1 MEKRLFTSE
10 CVTNGHPDKVA
21 DSISDAILDAC
32 LAQDPHSRVACET
45 MVTTDFCIIC
55 GEITTKA
62 TVDYA
67 AVAREAIRKIG
78 YVYPGDGFDADTVE
92 IQCRIHTQSAD
103 IALGTN
109 DEVGGA
115 GDQGMMF
122 GGACTQTPEL
132 MPLPAAL
139 SRALCSRLTQC
150 VHETDLLRPD
160 GKTQVTVEFDEQGN
174 VVGIDTVVVSV
185 MHSADFAIEALRKYV
200 RENVIAPVLER
211 YGFHIENVA
220 HIHINPTGN
229 FVIGGPN
236 GDTGLTGRKIIVD
249 TYGGYFSHGGG
260 AFSGKDPTKVDRSAA
275 YMARYMAKNLVA
287 AGLATKVQVQLAYAI
302 GVAQPVSLRVDSY
315 GTGKISD
322 EKMTEL
328 LRETCDMTPA
338 GIIRKLDLRRP
349 IYADTAAHGHFGI
362 ESRPWEQTDTGGQ
375 AAPAFRNLKKTAGK
389 GKSPSLYFSGSTAQM
404 PKCSKHLYRVMTGSR
419 KLISFQ
425 YPPRGIY
432 SKFHRL
438 PPVRR
443 VFLHLF
449 PRWSSSTLWWS
460 YYS

>member
-10 CVTNGHPDKVA
+10 CVTCGHPDKVA
-21 DSISDAILDAC
+21 DAISDAILDAC
-32 LAQDPHSRVACET
+32 LTQDPGSRVACET
-45 MVTTDFCIIC
+45 MVTTNFCLIC

-62 TVDYA
+62 VVDYP
-67 AVAREAIRKIG
+67 AVARETIRKIG
-78 YVYPGDGFDADTVE
+78 YIYPGDNFDADSVE

-132 MPLPAAL
+132 MPLPVAL
-139 SRALCSRLTQC
+139 SRALSNRLTEC
-150 VHETDLLRPD
+150 VHSNDLLRPD
-160 GKTQVTVEFDEQGN
+160 GKTQVSVEYDDEGN
-174 VVGIDTVVVSV
+174 VIGIDTVVVSV
-185 MHSADFAIEALRKYV
+185 MHSADFEIEELRKYI
-200 RENVIAPVLER
+200 RQGVIAPVLES
-211 YGFHIENVA
+211 YGFDLANVSN
-220 HIHINPTGN
+220 IHINPTGN

-287 AGLATKVQVQLAYAI
+287 AGLATQVQVQLAYAI
-302 GVAQPVSLRVDSY
+302 GVAQPVSVRVDSY
-315 GTGKISD
+315 GTGVISD

-328 LRETCDMTPA
+328 LRKICDLTPA

-349 IYADTAAHGHFGI
+349 IYASTAAKGHFGAVDK
-362 ESRPWEQTDTGGQ
+362 PWEQTDL
-375 AAPAFRNLKKTAGK
+375 AEALKKLAD
-389 GKSPSLYFSGSTAQM
+389 
-404 PKCSKHLYRVMTGSR
+404 
-419 KLISFQ
+419 I
-425 YPPRGIY
+425 
-432 SKFHRL
+432 
-438 PPVRR
+438 
-443 VFLHLF
+443 
-449 PRWSSSTLWWS
+449 
-460 YYS
+460 

>member
-32 LAQDPHSRVACET
+32 LRQDPASRVACET
-45 MVTTDFCIIC
+45 MVTTDFCLIC

-62 TVDYA
+62 VVDYK

-132 MPLPAAL
+132 MPLPIAL
-139 SRALCSRLTQC
+139 SRALSNRLTDC
-150 VHETDLLRPD
+150 IHSNDLLRAD
-160 GKTQVTVEFDEQGN
+160 GKTQVSVEYGEDGS
-174 VVGIDTVVVSV
+174 VIGIDNVVVSV
-185 MHSADFAIEALRKYV
+185 MHSADFEIEELRRYI
-200 RENVIAPVLER
+200 REGVIAPVLAN
-211 YGFHIENVA
+211 YGFDIANVP

-260 AFSGKDPTKVDRSAA
+260 AFSGKDPTKVDRSGA
-275 YMARYMAKNLVA
+275 YLARYMAKNLVA
-287 AGLATKVQVQLAYAI
+287 AGLASQVQVQLAYAI
-302 GVAQPVSLRVDSY
+302 GVAEPVSVRVDSN
-315 GTGKISD
+315 GTGVISD

-328 LRETCDMTPA
+328 LRSTVDMTPG
-338 GIIRKLDLRRP
+338 GIIRKFDLRRP
-349 IYADTAAHGHFGI
+349 IYAPTAAYGHFGV
-362 ESRPWEQTDTGGQ
+362 EGRPWEETDI
-375 AAPAFRNLKKTAGK
+375 ADKLKELAG
-389 GKSPSLYFSGSTAQM
+389 
-404 PKCSKHLYRVMTGSR
+404 
-419 KLISFQ
+419 I
-425 YPPRGIY
+425 
-432 SKFHRL
+432 
-438 PPVRR
+438 
-443 VFLHLF
+443 
-449 PRWSSSTLWWS
+449 
-460 YYS
+460 

>member
-10 CVTNGHPDKVA
+10 CVTVGHPDKVA
-21 DSISDAILDAC
+21 DSISDSILDAC
-32 LAQDPHSRVACET
+32 LREDPHSRVACET
-45 MVTTDFCIIC
+45 MVTTNFCLIC

-62 TVDYA
+62 KVDYA
-67 AVAREAIRKIG
+67 AVAREAIRAIG
-78 YVYPGDGFDADTVE
+78 YTREEDGFNADTVE

-139 SRALCSRLTQC
+139 SRALCNRLTAC
-150 VHETDLLRPD
+150 VKENSLLRPD
-160 GKTQVTVEFDEQGN
+160 GKTQVSVEFDENGN
-174 VVGIDTVVVSV
+174 VLGIDTVVVSI
-185 MHSADFAIEALRKYV
+185 MHSADFQMDALRAYIKK
-200 RENVIAPVLER
+200 EVIAPVLAN
-211 YGFHIENVA
+211 YGFDAEQVPNIY
-220 HIHINPTGN
+220 INPTGH

-287 AGLATKVQVQLAYAI
+287 AGLASKVQVQLAYAI
-302 GVAQPVSLRVDSY
+302 GVAEPVSVRVDSY
-315 GTGKISD
+315 GTGTVSD
-322 EKMTEL
+322 EKMEEL
-328 LRETCDMTPA
+328 LRRTCDLTPA

-349 IYADTAAHGHFGI
+349 VYASTASQGHFGVDG
-362 ESRPWEQTDTGGQ
+362 RTWEQTDLAET
-375 AAPAFRNLKKTAGK
+375 LKKLTK
-389 GKSPSLYFSGSTAQM
+389 
-404 PKCSKHLYRVMTGSR
+404 
-419 KLISFQ
+419 
-425 YPPRGIY
+425 
-432 SKFHRL
+432 
-438 PPVRR
+438 
-443 VFLHLF
+443 
-449 PRWSSSTLWWS
+449 
-460 YYS
+460 

>member
-32 LAQDPHSRVACET
+32 LAQDPGSRVACET
-45 MVTTDFCIIC
+45 MVTTDFCLIC

-62 TVDYA
+62 TVNYA

-132 MPLPAAL
+132 MPLPIAL
-139 SRALCSRLTQC
+139 ARALCNRLTEC
-150 VHETDLLRPD
+150 IHSNDLLRAD
-160 GKTQVTVEFDEQGN
+160 GKTQVSVEYDENGK
-174 VVGIDTVVVSV
+174 VIGIDTVVVSV
-185 MHSADFAIEALRKYV
+185 MHSADFAMDELRKYIKAG
-200 RENVIAPVLER
+200 VIAPVLES
-211 YGFHIENVA
+211 YGFSIDNVP
-220 HIHINPTGN
+220 HIHINPTGS

-275 YMARYMAKNLVA
+275 YIARYMAKNLVA
-287 AGLATKVQVQLAYAI
+287 AGLATQVQVQLAYAI
-302 GVAQPVSLRVDSY
+302 GVAEPVSVRVDSY
-315 GTGKISD
+315 GTGVVSD

-328 LRETCDMTPA
+328 LRATVDLTPG
-338 GIIRKLDLRRP
+338 GIIRKLQLRRP
-349 IYADTAAHGHFGI
+349 IYAPTAAMGHFGV
-362 ESRPWEQTDTGGQ
+362 EGRPWEETDI
-375 AAPAFRNLKKTAGK
+375 ADKLRELAG
-389 GKSPSLYFSGSTAQM
+389 
-404 PKCSKHLYRVMTGSR
+404 
-419 KLISFQ
+419 I
-425 YPPRGIY
+425 
-432 SKFHRL
+432 
-438 PPVRR
+438 
-443 VFLHLF
+443 
-449 PRWSSSTLWWS
+449 
-460 YYS
+460 

>member
-21 DSISDAILDAC
+21 DSVSDAILDAC
-32 LAQDPHSRVACET
+32 LAQDPDSRVACET
-45 MVTTDFCIIC
+45 MVTTDFCLIC

-62 TVDYA
+62 QVDYA

-78 YVYPGDGFDADTVE
+78 YVYPGDGFDADTVQ

-132 MPLPAAL
+132 MPLPIALARAL
-139 SRALCSRLTQC
+139 SNRLTEC
-150 VHETDLLRPD
+150 VRSNDLLRPD
-160 GKTQVTVEFDEQGN
+160 GKTQVTVEYDEKGN
-174 VVGIDTVVVSV
+174 VVGIDTVVVSI
-185 MHSADFAIEALRKYV
+185 MHSADFEMEQLRKYI
-200 RENVIAPVLER
+200 RMGVIAPVLQN
-211 YGFHIENVA
+211 YGFDIADVA

-260 AFSGKDPTKVDRSAA
+260 AFSGKDPTKVDRSGA

-287 AGLATKVQVQLAYAI
+287 AGLASQVQVQLAYAI
-302 GVAQPVSLRVDSY
+302 GVAEPVSVRVESY
-315 GTGKISD
+315 GTGVVSD
-322 EKMTEL
+322 ETMTEL
-328 LRETCDMTPA
+328 LRKVCDLTPG
-338 GIIRKLDLRRP
+338 GIIRKLQLRHP
-349 IYADTAAHGHFGI
+349 IYAPTAAEGHFGV
-362 ESRPWEQTDTGGQ
+362 SDRPWEQTDIAQ
-375 AAPAFRNLKKTAGK
+375 ELKRLAG
-389 GKSPSLYFSGSTAQM
+389 
-404 PKCSKHLYRVMTGSR
+404 
-419 KLISFQ
+419 I
-425 YPPRGIY
+425 
-432 SKFHRL
+432 
-438 PPVRR
+438 
-443 VFLHLF
+443 
-449 PRWSSSTLWWS
+449 
-460 YYS
+460 

>member
-21 DSISDAILDAC
+21 DSISDAVLDAC
-32 LAQDPHSRVACET
+32 LAQDPKSRVACVT
-45 MVTTDFCIIC
+45 MVTTDFCLIC
-55 GEITTKA
+55 GEITTTA
-62 TVDYA
+62 QVDYA
-67 AVAREAIRKIG
+67 AVAREAIRQIG

-132 MPLPAAL
+132 MPLPVAL
-139 SRALCSRLTQC
+139 ARALCNRLTAC
-150 VHETDLLRPD
+150 IHSNDLLRAD
-160 GKTQVTVEFDEQGN
+160 GKTQVSVEYDEQGE

-185 MHSADFAIEALRKYV
+185 MHSADFAIEELRKYIK
-200 RENVIAPVLER
+200 EGVIAPVLEQ
-211 YGFHIENVA
+211 YGFDIAKVPS
-220 HIHINPTGN
+220 IHINPTGN

-287 AGLATKVQVQLAYAI
+287 AGLASQVQVQLAYAI
-302 GVAQPVSLRVDSY
+302 GVAEPVSVRVDSY
-315 GTGKISD
+315 GTGKISEED
-322 EKMTEL
+322 ITAL
-328 LRETCDMTPA
+328 LRKTCDLTPA

-349 IYADTAAHGHFGI
+349 IYAPTAAVGHFGVDG
-362 ESRPWEQTDTGGQ
+362 RPWEQTDI
-375 AAPAFRNLKKTAGK
+375 ADELKTLAG
-389 GKSPSLYFSGSTAQM
+389 
-404 PKCSKHLYRVMTGSR
+404 
-419 KLISFQ
+419 I
-425 YPPRGIY
+425 
-432 SKFHRL
+432 
-438 PPVRR
+438 
-443 VFLHLF
+443 
-449 PRWSSSTLWWS
+449 
-460 YYS
+460 

>member
-32 LAQDPHSRVACET
+32 LAQDPASRVACET
-45 MVTTDFCIIC
+45 MVTTNFCLIC

-67 AVAREAIRKIG
+67 QIAREAIRKIG
-78 YVYPGDGFDADTVE
+78 YVYAGDGFDADSVE

-139 SRALCSRLTQC
+139 SRALSNRLTQC
-150 VHETDLLRPD
+150 VHSNDLLRPD
-160 GKTQVTVEFDEQGN
+160 GKTQVSVEYDEAGN
-174 VVGIDTVVVSV
+174 VIGIDTVVVSI
-185 MHSADFAIEALRKYV
+185 MHSADFEMEELRKYI
-200 RENVIAPVLER
+200 REGVIAPVLR
-211 YGFHIENVA
+211 SYGFDVANVA
-220 HIHINPTGN
+220 NIHINPTGN

-287 AGLATKVQVQLAYAI
+287 AGLATQVQVQLAYAI

-315 GTGKISD
+315 GTGVISD

-328 LRETCDMTPA
+328 LRKTCDMTPA
-338 GIIRKLDLRRP
+338 GIIRRLDLRRP
-349 IYADTAAHGHFGI
+349 IYAPTAEFGHFGV
-362 ESRPWEQTDTGGQ
+362 EGRPWENTDL
-375 AAPAFRNLKKTAGK
+375 APILKELAG
-389 GKSPSLYFSGSTAQM
+389 
-404 PKCSKHLYRVMTGSR
+404 
-419 KLISFQ
+419 I
-425 YPPRGIY
+425 
-432 SKFHRL
+432 
-438 PPVRR
+438 
-443 VFLHLF
+443 
-449 PRWSSSTLWWS
+449 
-460 YYS
+460 

>member
-32 LAQDPHSRVACET
+32 LAQDPNSRVACET
-45 MVTTDFCIIC
+45 MVTTDFCLIC

-62 TVDYA
+62 EVDYK

-122 GGACTQTPEL
+122 GGACNQTPEL
-132 MPLPAAL
+132 MPLPIAL
-139 SRALCSRLTQC
+139 SRALSNRLTEC
-150 VHETDLLRPD
+150 VHSNDLLRAD
-160 GKTQVTVEFDEQGN
+160 GKTQVSIEYDEDGK
-174 VVGIDTVVVSV
+174 VVGVDTVVVSI
-185 MHSADFAIEALRKYV
+185 MHSADFAIEELRKYV
-200 RENVIAPVLER
+200 REGIIAPVLAK
-211 YGFHIENVA
+211 YGFDIANVA

-260 AFSGKDPTKVDRSAA
+260 AFSGKDPTKVDRSGA

-287 AGLATKVQVQLAYAI
+287 AGLADQVQVQLAYAI
-302 GVAQPVSLRVDSY
+302 GVAEPVSVRVDSY
-315 GTGKISD
+315 GTGKIAD

-328 LRETCDMTPA
+328 LRATCDLTPG

-349 IYADTAAHGHFGI
+349 IYAPTAAEGHFGVAD
-362 ESRPWEQTDTGGQ
+362 RPWEQTDI
-375 AAPAFRNLKKTAGK
+375 AEKLKELAE
-389 GKSPSLYFSGSTAQM
+389 
-404 PKCSKHLYRVMTGSR
+404 
-419 KLISFQ
+419 I
-425 YPPRGIY
+425 
-432 SKFHRL
+432 
-438 PPVRR
+438 
-443 VFLHLF
+443 
-449 PRWSSSTLWWS
+449 
-460 YYS
+460 

>member
-10 CVTNGHPDKVA
+10 CVTCGHPDKVA
-21 DSISDAILDAC
+21 DAISDAILDAC
-32 LAQDPHSRVACET
+32 LQQDPGSRVACET

-62 TVDYA
+62 KVDYE
-67 AVAREAIRKIG
+67 AVARETIRSIG
-78 YVYPGDGFDADTVE
+78 YVYPGDGFDADSVQV
-92 IQCRIHTQSAD
+92 QCRIHTQSAD

-132 MPLPAAL
+132 MPLPVAL
-139 SRALCSRLTQC
+139 ARALCNRLSDC
-150 VHETDLLRPD
+150 VASTDLLKPD
-160 GKTQVTVEFDEQGN
+160 GKTQVTVEYDENGK
-174 VVGIDTVVVSV
+174 VLGIDTVVVSV
-185 MHSADFAIEALRKYV
+185 MHSADFEMEELRRYI
-200 RENVIAPVLER
+200 REGVIAPVLAS
-211 YGFHIENVA
+211 YGFDIANVA

-287 AGLATKVQVQLAYAI
+287 AGLAQQVEVQLAYAI

-315 GTGKISD
+315 GTGVVSD

-328 LRETCDMTPA
+328 LRKTCDMTPG
-338 GIIRKLDLRRP
+338 GIISKLQLRRP
-349 IYADTAAHGHFGI
+349 IYSATAREGHFGAAD
-362 ESRPWEQTDTGGQ
+362 RPWEQTDLAET
-375 AAPAFRNLKKTAGK
+375 LKALAG
-389 GKSPSLYFSGSTAQM
+389 
-404 PKCSKHLYRVMTGSR
+404 
-419 KLISFQ
+419 I
-425 YPPRGIY
+425 
-432 SKFHRL
+432 
-438 PPVRR
+438 
-443 VFLHLF
+443 
-449 PRWSSSTLWWS
+449 
-460 YYS
+460 

>member
-32 LAQDPHSRVACET
+32 LRQDPGSRVACET
-45 MVTTDFCIIC
+45 MVTTDFCLIC

-62 TVDYA
+62 VVDYA
-67 AVAREAIRKIG
+67 SVAREAIRAIG
-78 YVYPGDGFDADTVE
+78 YVYPGDGFDADSVE

-109 DEVGGA
+109 DAVGGA

-122 GGACTQTPEL
+122 GGACTQTAEL
-132 MPLPAAL
+132 MPMPAAL
-139 SRALCSRLTQC
+139 SRALANRLTQC
-150 VHETDLLRPD
+150 VHSNDLLRPD
-160 GKTQVTVEFDEQGN
+160 GKTQVSVEYDEKGN
-174 VVGIDTVVVSV
+174 VVGVDTVVVSI
-185 MHSADFAIEALRKYV
+185 MHSADFEIEELRKYI
-200 RENVIAPVLER
+200 RRGVIAPVLAQ
-211 YGFHIENVA
+211 YGFDIENVA

-287 AGLATKVQVQLAYAI
+287 AGLATQVQVQLAYAI

-315 GTGKISD
+315 GTGVISD

-328 LRETCDMTPA
+328 LRKTCDMTPA

-349 IYADTAAHGHFGI
+349 IYAPTAAEGHFGVVD
-362 ESRPWEQTDTGGQ
+362 RPWETMDL
-375 AAPAFRNLKKTAGK
+375 APILKDLAG
-389 GKSPSLYFSGSTAQM
+389 
-404 PKCSKHLYRVMTGSR
+404 
-419 KLISFQ
+419 I
-425 YPPRGIY
+425 
-432 SKFHRL
+432 
-438 PPVRR
+438 
-443 VFLHLF
+443 
-449 PRWSSSTLWWS
+449 
-460 YYS
+460 

>member
-10 CVTNGHPDKVA
+10 CVTCGHPDKVA
-21 DSISDAILDAC
+21 DAISDSILDAC
-32 LAQDPHSRVACET
+32 LAQDPLSRVACET
-45 MVTTDFCIIC
+45 MVTTNFCLIC
-55 GEITTKA
+55 GEITTTA
-62 TVDYA
+62 EVDYA

-78 YVYPGDGFDADTVE
+78 YTNPADEFCADTVE

-122 GGACTQTPEL
+122 GGACNETPEL

-139 SRALCSRLTQC
+139 SRALALRLTEC
-150 VHETDLLRPD
+150 VESNDLLRPD
-160 GKTQVTVEFDEQGN
+160 GKTQVTIAYDENGK
-174 VVGIDTVVVSV
+174 VLGVDTVVVSI
-185 MHSADFAIEALRKYV
+185 MHSADFEMEQLRRYI
-200 RENVIAPVLER
+200 REGVIAPVLER
-211 YGFHIENVA
+211 YGFKLEDVE

-287 AGLATKVQVQLAYAI
+287 AGLADKVQVQLAYAI
-302 GVAQPVSLRVDSY
+302 GVAEPVSVRVDSY

-322 EKMTEL
+322 EAMTQL
-328 LRETCDMTPA
+328 LRKTCDLTPA
-338 GIIRKLDLRRP
+338 GIIRKLTLRTP
-349 IYADTAAHGHFGI
+349 IYAATALKGHFGVADK
-362 ESRPWEQTDTGGQ
+362 PWECTDLADT
-375 AAPAFRNLKKTAGK
+375 LK
-389 GKSPSLYFSGSTAQM
+389 
-404 PKCSKHLYRVMTGSR
+404 
-419 KLISFQ
+419 
-425 YPPRGIY
+425 
-432 SKFHRL
+432 
-438 PPVRR
+438 
-443 VFLHLF
+443 
-449 PRWSSSTLWWS
+449 TLAN
-460 YYS
+460 